1 MELMIM
7 CIIVIALCVAWF
19 VAYYSGLSAGTLAL
33 AWLIGALLTFAL
45 QWVARRYRW
54 ESYYS
59 DTLGGAIA
67 TSTTWFV
74 VVPFLLA
81 LNAWCLAADPLGAL
95 WTRATAWW
103 DRADRG

>member
-7 CIIVIALCVAWF
+7 CVIAIALGVAWF

-54 ESYYS
+54 ENYYS
-59 DTLGGAIA
+59 DTLAVRSRRLSPG
-67 TSTTWFV
+67 SWSCRSC
-74 VVPFLLA
+74 
-81 LNAWCLAADPLGAL
+81 W
-95 WTRATAWW
+95 R
-103 DRADRG
+103 